1 MFYSNIW
8 KIPLPGRVLNTLGSV
23 WSLAQLVL
31 ERRLINFSTYSLS
44 LKTARDVN
52 YWGRTVI
59 PEDYH
64 MFFKTYFKYGEK
76 VATRP
81 IFLPTLADAAE
92 STSFWRTM
100 VNQYEQVKRWAWGVS
115 DDPWLIKN
123 LFLHSE
129 IPLGDRLAR
138 LFYVLVD
145 THLIWPTNWFIL
157 TLGSN
162 IPPLVNPVFSRTVL
176 GHTLPAV
183 SSLILTI
190 STLFIIMVVI
200 VDIKLKPP
208 RPQSFKVWKT
218 PMLYLQWLSLPVVGF
233 ILSSLPGL
241 DAHTRLL
248 LGKRLEYRVTEK
260 I

>member
-1 MFYSNIW
+1 
-8 KIPLPGRVLNTLGSV
+8 
-23 WSLAQLVL
+23 
-31 ERRLINFSTYSLS
+31 
-44 LKTARDVN
+44 
-52 YWGRTVI
+52 
-59 PEDYH
+59 
-64 MFFKTYFKYGEK
+64 
-76 VATRP
+76 
-81 IFLPTLADAAE
+81 
-92 STSFWRTM
+92 
-100 VNQYEQVKRWAWGVS
+100 
-115 DDPWLIKN
+115 
-123 LFLHSE
+123 
-129 IPLGDRLAR
+129 
-138 LFYVLVD
+138 VLVD